1 MINGYQII
9 KTQFQSSN
17 TTYYEALKEGT
28 EKKFLIQVP
37 EADYPTLDDLV
48 SLKNDF
54 EITNSN
60 PMEGVLESYD
70 LVKYQGGLAVVKE
83 YFNGVPLN
91 NYMEEKPFSVPAFL
105 DLAIRMATILQG
117 IHLHKIIHK
126 NFNPYNILM
135 GAESM
140 KLKICNF
147 EISTMLAKE
156 LSELSNSETIKGSLF
171 HISPE
176 QTGRMNRS
184 IDYRTD
190 FYSLGVT
197 FYQMLTGKLP
207 FQYTDM
213 MELVHAHIAKVPLEP
228 HKVNRNIPKAIS
240 DIVMKLMAKNAE
252 DRYQSA
258 EGIRAD
264 LEECL
269 MQWNTTGKIGEI
281 KISSKD
287 HSPVLSIS
295 EKLYG
300 RANEIEKLIYA
311 FDRIKDSGVEMVL
324 VAGYSGDRKSVV

>member
-1 MINGYQII
+1 
-9 KTQFQSSN
+9 
-17 TTYYEALKEGT
+17 
-28 EKKFLIQVP
+28 
-37 EADYPTLDDLV
+37 
-48 SLKNDF
+48 
-54 EITNSN
+54 
-60 PMEGVLESYD
+60 
-70 LVKYQGGLAVVKE
+70 
-83 YFNGVPLN
+83 
-91 NYMEEKPFSVPAFL
+91 
-105 DLAIRMATILQG
+105 
-117 IHLHKIIHK
+117 
-126 NFNPYNILM
+126 
-135 GAESM
+135 
-140 KLKICNF
+140 
-147 EISTMLAKE
+147 MLAKE

-228 HKVNRNIPKAIS
+228 HKVNNNVPKAIS

-300 RANEIEKLIYA
+300 RANEIEKFIYA

-324 VAGYSGDRKSVV
+324 VAGYSGIGKTRLVNEIHKPIAKQDGYFTSGKFDQYNRDIPYSGFVQAFGNLTRLLLTESQENIDKWKHDILEVLEGNGQVLIDIVPELEMLIGKQKPVLKLGLQETKIRFFHLFIKILNVLASKEHPLVIFVDDLQWADSGSLELINILLTKH